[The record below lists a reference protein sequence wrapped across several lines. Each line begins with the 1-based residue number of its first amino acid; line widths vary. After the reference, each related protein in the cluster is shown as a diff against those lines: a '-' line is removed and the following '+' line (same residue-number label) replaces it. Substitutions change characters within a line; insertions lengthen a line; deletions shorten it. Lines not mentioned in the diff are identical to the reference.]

1 MSFCCQLLGR
11 QWRPFW
17 RGVPQM
23 DSEWWDEKKNCPWTV
38 CLLNEPHDKWFVRE
52 MSVWWYESQ
61 KTKSQ
66 RCSTPLLL
74 ETSHQKTVLGLKIS
88 WISKFDF
95 EITISL
101 SFCLSPLLMCV
112 LKCLQNISLKGAFTS
127 DVVLNTKLRLFED
140 TSWQIGTIYA
150 DKLCRILQRNC
161 RNWEDKYTKKRDPDN
176 CLLTQVDKLCK
187 GLPGPHTL
195 ST

>member
-1 MSFCCQLLGR
+1 MCGDMSLRKRSHNAATF
-11 QWRPFW
+11 
-17 RGVPQM
+17 
-23 DSEWWDEKKNCPWTV
+23 
-38 CLLNEPHDKWFVRE
+38 
-52 MSVWWYESQ
+52 
-61 KTKSQ
+61 
-66 RCSTPLLL
+66 LL

-140 TSWQIGTIYA
+140 TS
-150 DKLCRILQRNC
+150 
-161 RNWEDKYTKKRDPDN
+161 
-176 CLLTQVDKLCK
+176 
-187 GLPGPHTL
+187 
-195 ST
+195 